1 MGSGRRNDE
10 CDSCGA
16 PYGTWVPSLG
26 MALCSACEGT
36 GSAHPAR
43 DPVLVGDVL
52 AGLVDAASF
61 AVRGGGAVRDTRFG
75 DAIRDVRP
83 GGGLVPE
90 PRSGDAV
97 RDAWSV
103 GGAVPEPRSGDSVR
117 DAWSEAAVVPEP
129 RSGGVVRGAASP
141 AGSVCRRCGARA
153 EWHRTVRGRWILIE
167 PGELTTAAVPAG
179 SRWRVAGDGTAVNLG
194 SAVPSDTCR
203 VSHFDVCAAGP
214 EPVGSPVLLALWRG
228 HARRTT

>member
-1 MGSGRRNDE
+1 MGSGRRKGE

-26 MALCSACEGT
+26 MALCSECEGA

-61 AVRGGGAVRDTRFG
+61 AVRGGGGGFSGGGVRDARLG
-75 DAIRDVRP
+75 DEAWDVRLGEAIRDVRP
-83 GGGLVPE
+83 QG
-90 PRSGDAV
+90 SGPS
-97 RDAWSV
+97 RTGSV
-103 GGAVPEPRSGDSVR
+103 AVPEPRSG
-117 DAWSEAAVVPEP
+117 
-129 RSGGVVRGAASP
+129 GGVPGAARS
-141 AGSVCRRCGARA
+141 AAAVCRRCGARA
-153 EWHRTVRGRWILIE
+153 EWHRTVRGRWIMIE
-167 PGELTTAAVPAG
+167 PGELATTAVPAG

-214 EPVGSPVLLALWRG
+214 EPVGSPALLALWRG
-228 HARRTT
+228 HARRIA

>member
-26 MALCSACEGT
+26 MFLCPECEGA
-36 GSAHPAR
+36 GAAQPAR

-61 AVRGGGAVRDTRFG
+61 VVRGGGVVRDARFGEAVRD
-75 DAIRDVRP
+75 VR
-83 GGGLVPE
+83 
-90 PRSGDAV
+90 R
-97 RDAWSV
+97 
-103 GGAVPEPRSGDSVR
+103 
-117 DAWSEAAVVPEP
+117 AAVGVPEP
-129 RSGGVVRGAASP
+129 RSGGSTPSAPRAVGP
-141 AGSVCRRCGARA
+141 ATSACRRCGGQGA
-153 EWHRTVRGRWILIE
+153 WHRTLRGRWIMIE

-214 EPVGSPVLLALWRG
+214 EPVGSLVLLALWRA
-228 HARRTT
+228 HARRIA

>member
-10 CDSCGA
+10 CDSCGV

-26 MALCSACEGT
+26 MVLCPQCEGADA
-36 GSAHPAR
+36 AHPAR

-61 AVRGGGAVRDTRFG
+61 AVRGGGVVRDARFG
-75 DAIRDVRP
+75 QAIRDVR
-83 GGGLVPE
+83 
-90 PRSGDAV
+90 R
-97 RDAWSV
+97 
-103 GGAVPEPRSGDSVR
+103 
-117 DAWSEAAVVPEP
+117 AAVGVPEP
-129 RSGGVVRGAASP
+129 RSGGSAGLPDPRVGGSAPHVPRAVGP
-141 AGSVCRRCGARA
+141 ATSACRRCGGQGA
-153 EWHRTVRGRWILIE
+153 WHRTVKGRWIMIE
-167 PGELTTAAVPAG
+167 PGELVTTAVPAG

-214 EPVGSPVLLALWRG
+214 EPVGSLVLLALWRG
-228 HARRTT
+228 HARRIA

>member
-26 MALCSACEGT
+26 MFLCPECEGA
-36 GSAHPAR
+36 GSAQPAR
-43 DPVLVGDVL
+43 DPVRVGDVL

-61 AVRGGGAVRDTRFG
+61 VVRGGGVVRDARFGEAVRD
-75 DAIRDVRP
+75 VR
-83 GGGLVPE
+83 
-90 PRSGDAV
+90 RAV
-97 RDAWSV
+97 V
-103 GGAVPEPRSGDSVR
+103 G
-117 DAWSEAAVVPEP
+117 VPEP
-129 RSGGVVRGAASP
+129 RSGGSTPSVPRAVGP
-141 AGSVCRRCGARA
+141 ATSACRRCGGQGV
-153 EWHRTVRGRWILIE
+153 WHRTRRGRWIMIE
-167 PGELTTAAVPAG
+167 PGELATAAVPAG

-214 EPVGSPVLLALWRG
+214 EPVGSLALLALWRA
-228 HARRTT
+228 HARRIA

>member
-1 MGSGRRNDE
+1 MGTGRRSDA

-16 PYGTWVPSLG
+16 LYGTWIASLG
-26 MALCSACEGT
+26 MALCSLCEGT
-36 GSAHPAR
+36 GAGQSAR

-61 AVRGGGAVRDTRFG
+61 AVRAGGGGGGGGGVRDTHPGDATRDARLR
-75 DAIRDVRP
+75 DAIRDVRL
-83 GGGLVPE
+83 GTAG
-90 PRSGDAV
+90 
-97 RDAWSV
+97 
-103 GGAVPEPRSGDSVR
+103 
-117 DAWSEAAVVPEP
+117 VPEP
-129 RSGGVVRGAASP
+129 RSGGGVRDDRPGGGLPGAGRP
-141 AGSVCRRCGARA
+141 AGAVCRRCGARA
-153 EWHRTVRGRWILIE
+153 EWHRTVRGRWIMIE
-167 PGELTTAAVPAG
+167 PGELMTAAVPAG

-228 HARRTT
+228 HARRIA